1 MWLQV
6 KPTNRGPTLHAL
18 PVVEKT
24 LPSPG
29 EMCVSG
35 VCTGCL
41 GWGKMRRAGI
51 CGFADFCGG
60 REQGL
65 ELDWMQGGLA
75 AKASSQC
82 HQHPPPAPPSTPSTF
97 QARQTD
103 LSLSPGLSG
112 HGLWLVGSVVLP
124 APPPPLA
131 VCPVHNKY
139 SFEDVN

>member
-1 MWLQV
+1 
-6 KPTNRGPTLHAL
+6 
-18 PVVEKT
+18 
-24 LPSPG
+24 
-29 EMCVSG
+29 MCVRGLHRLSG
-35 VCTGCL
+35 L
-41 GWGKMRRAGI
+41 GEDEKGWDLWLCGLLWGKGAGA
-51 CGFADFCGG
+51 GV
-60 REQGL
+60 GL
-65 ELDWMQGGLA
+65 DAGWAGSKGKLSVSPA
-75 AKASSQC
+75 
-82 HQHPPPAPPSTPSTF
+82 PPPAPPSTPSTF